1 MSEHLSVAAPNWVV
15 WAACGVGALAVGLL
29 VLEVWRMRA
38 GIFVLGTG
46 IAAVAALLLAI
57 VRPERV
63 QTHEVRSLPT
73 VTVLVDA
80 SRSMAL
86 PGYDGTRFS
95 EAQRAVLALTELAR
109 GKAELRTLVFGS
121 KDPEPWSTTLTASR
135 PTSQLDPTFS
145 WLQGRERS
153 DALVVIS
160 DGRLDTPLPGTS
172 NDALAARLKP
182 LGVPIHTVNVV
193 DNSPRDAHVR
203 SVSLAS
209 TAVAHVPVPLRIEV
223 GCTGGL
229 SCGELDLRVRELR
242 DHGPAIDLSR
252 GVARVSGETALVE
265 MSVTLDTVGHHVLE
279 VSVAPPPGDSIPENN
294 RRLFPVRV
302 TRERVRV
309 LHVAGRPTH
318 DVRAVRDW
326 LKSNASIDT
335 VAFFILRTH
344 GDNSNARDSELSLIP
359 FPVDELFTQ
368 HLLSFDAI
376 IFQDFDAQPYGLDRH
391 LQAIAAYVN
400 NGGGL
405 VMVGGPN
412 SFVAGGYAGTAL
424 ASVLPV
430 GLEGGSQ
437 AVAAEVD
444 SFVPA
449 WTDEG
454 RAAPLLGP
462 LRGLSGDELPSMPGT
477 NILGDLR
484 PGASALWTHP
494 SRRTRSGRAMPVF
507 AIGEVGNGRS
517 VALGIDG
524 GWLLGFSTFGLRSG
538 GRATAALWD
547 GLLGWLMRDP
557 RYEPVQIELPE
568 GCVAGEPLR
577 LELRALPG
585 LAPKEASTITL
596 DIQQLDGS
604 AKPIHRELATAPG
617 EGGAR
622 VTLDAMPAGGYAARA
637 RFGNTTSVR
646 RDFACEVGGQEWADP
661 RPAPEHMRAIASAAQ
676 GISVSARDV
685 RRIPLPQARV
695 LTTMRRDLPLLP
707 PWAWALAAATL
718 AGTHWIVRRRT
729 GLL

>member
-1 MSEHLSVAAPNWVV
+1 MSEHLSVAAPTWLG
-15 WAACGVGALAVGLL
+15 WAACGVGALAAGLL
-29 VLEVWRMRA
+29 VLEVWRTRSGKA
-38 GIFVLGTG
+38 VLASGV
-46 IAAVAALLLAI
+46 AAIVALLLAI

-73 VTVLVDA
+73 VTVLIDA

-86 PGYDGTRFS
+86 PGNEGTRFS
-95 EAQRAVLALTELAR
+95 EAQRAVAALADAAK
-109 GKAELRTLVFGS
+109 GKAEVRAFAFGR
-121 KDPEPWSTTLTASR
+121 KEPEPWSTTLTAVH
-135 PTSQLDPTFS
+135 PTSQLDPALT
-145 WLQGRERS
+145 WLETRERS

-160 DGRLDTPLPGTS
+160 DGRLDTPVPGTS
-172 NDALAARLKP
+172 RDALATRFKAF
-182 LGVPIHTVNVV
+182 GIPIHTVNVV
-193 DNSPRDAHVR
+193 DDAPKDAHIR

-209 TAVAHVPVPLRIEV
+209 TAVAHVPVPLRVEV

-229 SCGELDLRVRELR
+229 SCGDLELRVRELR
-242 DHGPAIDLSR
+242 DHGSARDLSR
-252 GVARVSGETALVE
+252 GVAKVSGETALVE
-265 MSVTLDTVGHHVLE
+265 MNVTLDTVGHHVLE
-279 VSVAPPPGDSIPENN
+279 VSIAAPAGDSIPENN

-318 DVRAVRDW
+318 DVKAVREW

-344 GDNSNARDSELSLIP
+344 SDNANARDHELSLIP

-368 HLLSFDAI
+368 HLASFDAI

-391 LQAIAAYVN
+391 LPAIAAYVN

-430 GLEGGSQ
+430 GLESGSQ
-437 AVAAEVD
+437 AAAADVD
-444 SFVPA
+444 SFVPT
-449 WTDEG
+449 WSDEG

-462 LRGLSGDELPSMPGT
+462 LRSLSGDELPSMPGT
-477 NILGDLR
+477 NVLGALR

-494 SRRTRSGRAMPVF
+494 SRRTRDGKPMPVL

-557 RYEPVQIELPE
+557 RYEPVQIELAE
-568 GCVAGEPLR
+568 ECVAGEPVH

-585 LAPKEASTITL
+585 LAPKEASTITI
-596 DIQQLDGS
+596 DVQQLDGS
-604 AKPIHRELATAPG
+604 TKPLHREIATASG

-622 VTLDAMPAGGYAARA
+622 ITFDAMPAGGYSARA
-637 RFGNTTSVR
+637 RFGNTTTVR

-661 RPAPEHMRAIASAAQ
+661 RPAPEHMRAIADAAR
-676 GISVSARDV
+676 GVSVSARDV
-685 RRIPLPQARV
+685 KRIPLPEAKV

-707 PWAWALAAATL
+707 AWVWALAAATL
-718 AGTHWIVRRRT
+718 AGAHWIVRRRT